1 LGPQVFIPERVEST
15 SEIGVA
21 NGLAWTGSGGDIMM
35 IEGIKMRGGGNVIYT
50 GSLGDV
56 MKESIQASH
65 SYVRA
70 KADMLGIDYN
80 DFINYDIHI
89 HFPSG
94 AIPKDGPS
102 AGVTISTVIASLM
115 SDRPIAND
123 IALTGEVSLRGK
135 VLPVSGI
142 KEKIAAAHR
151 AGIFKVILPKDN
163 EKDIREMPGQ
173 ILEDME
179 FVFVE
184 RLDEVFVYALL
195 DYRPNENSLEGLL
208 KKEIEKVQEE
218 DKKKRRPSLQAKK
231 RKKTSSRG
239 RKRR

>member
-1 LGPQVFIPERVEST
+1 
-15 SEIGVA
+15 
-21 NGLAWTGSGGDIMM
+21 
-35 IEGIKMRGGGNVIYT
+35 
-50 GSLGDV
+50 
-56 MKESIQASH
+56 
-65 SYVRA
+65 
-70 KADMLGIDYN
+70 MLGIDYN

-135 VLPVSGI
+135 VLPVSGV

-151 AGIFKVILPKDN
+151 AGLFKVILPKDN
-163 EKDIREMPGQ
+163 EKDIREMPSQ

-184 RLDEVFVYALL
+184 RLDEVFGHALL
-195 DYRPNENSLEGLL
+195 DYEPNENSLKGLL
-208 KKEIEKVQEE
+208 KMEIEKVQEE
-218 DKKKRRPSLQAKK
+218 DKKKRRTSLQAKK
-231 RKKTSSRG
+231 RKKTPTRSRN
-239 RKRR
+239 RQ